1 MEEKDYKDITVEDF
15 KLLSEN
21 EKIDAFKQVL
31 KNRDLYKKWW
41 LDESVENAK
50 LNTLLNSITVVLNA
64 GFDIKKVQ
72 K

>member
-41 LDESVENAK
+41 LDGSVENAK